1 MKIQIKGDISGSR
14 NGVPWPKRGETMELP
29 DDEGTAMCAS
39 GLAVP
44 AADTDDDVE
53 TAVPDD
59 ADVETRSSG
68 LTKASAGAVA
78 TDGSDEPKPADDG
91 DQEPSGADDGDQAD
105 ADSKDQA
112 PAPAKKTAAPAKK
125 TAAKRAP
132 AKPQAESK

>member
-1 MKIQIKGDISGSR
+1 MIVRIKGDISGSR
-14 NGVPWPKRGETMELP
+14 NGAPWPKRGETMELP
-29 DDEGTAMCAS
+29 DDEGTALCAS

-44 AADTDDDVE
+44 AADTDEEVE

-68 LTKASAGAVA
+68 LTKASAGAVT

-91 DQEPSGADDGDQAD
+91 DPEPSGADQAD
-105 ADSKDQA
+105 ADSNDQT

-125 TAAKRAP
+125 TAAKRPP